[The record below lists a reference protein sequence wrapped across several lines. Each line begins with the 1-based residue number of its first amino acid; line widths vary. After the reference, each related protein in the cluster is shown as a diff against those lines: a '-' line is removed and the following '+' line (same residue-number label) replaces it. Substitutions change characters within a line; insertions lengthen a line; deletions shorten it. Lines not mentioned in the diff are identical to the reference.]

1 MEHVALAPFGC
12 VRQRAYNNDV
22 CSRLR
27 RQAEAPASLGQVLEG
42 ADAAKRRAVL
52 RNMSIELIPVMEK
65 GIVDPVLSHRF
76 VHSS

>member
-1 MEHVALAPFGC
+1 M
-12 VRQRAYNNDV
+12 
-22 CSRLR
+22 
-27 RQAEAPASLGQVLEG
+27 LEG

-76 VHSS
+76 TQL